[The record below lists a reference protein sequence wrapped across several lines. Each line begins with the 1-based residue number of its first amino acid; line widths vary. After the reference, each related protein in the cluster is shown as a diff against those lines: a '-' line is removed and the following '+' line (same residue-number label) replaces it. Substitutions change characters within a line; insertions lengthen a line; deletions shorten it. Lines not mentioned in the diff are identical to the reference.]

1 MGMDDK
7 LSTLAG
13 MRILI
18 VEDEFFLAEDLSHF
32 FAGVGSTVLGPASDV
47 ASARA
52 HLDHADAAILDINLK
67 DGTVFPIADELFL
80 RGVPF
85 VFFSGVDPG
94 SVPER
99 FRFVGT
105 LPKPVSW
112 STVVEVL
119 AGELEA
125 GSRTEDPFSVSR
137 RDMGIVLPKLRLS
150 ARLMLG
156 DALAADRLVEKTLE
170 RAVQEFA
177 ARPRDLPTSKWL
189 THLMETTLADRG
201 RNLMN

>member
-1 MGMDDK
+1 MDDK

-18 VEDEFFLAEDLSHF
+18 VEDEFLLADDLAQF
-32 FAGVGSTVLGPASDV
+32 FASVGATVLGPAPGV
-47 ASARA
+47 AAARA
-52 HLDHADAAILDINLK
+52 HLDQADAAVLDINLK

-80 RGVPF
+80 RRVPF
-85 VFFSGVDPG
+85 VFFSGMDAA

-99 FRFVGT
+99 FRFVGS

-112 STVVEVL
+112 HSVVDVL
-119 AGELEA
+119 VNELDGRA
-125 GSRTEDPFSVSR
+125 RDPFSVSR
-137 RDMGIVLPKLRLS
+137 QDMIVVLPKLRLS

-170 RAVQEFA
+170 RAVGEFRT
-177 ARPRDLPTSKWL
+177 RPHDIPTSKWL
-189 THLMETTLADRG
+189 THLMETTLADSG

>member
-1 MGMDDK
+1 MDDR

-18 VEDEFFLAEDLSHF
+18 VEDEFLLAEDLSQF
-32 FAGVGSTVLGPASDV
+32 FAGVGSTVLGPASGV
-47 ASARA
+47 AAARI
-52 HLDHADAAILDINLK
+52 HLDHADAAVLDINLK

-85 VFFSGVDPG
+85 VFFSGMEAG
-94 SVPER
+94 SLPER
-99 FRFVGT
+99 FRFVGS

-112 STVVEVL
+112 TRVVEVL
-119 AGELEA
+119 ATELGGA
-125 GSRTEDPFSVSR
+125 ARTGDPYSVSR
-137 RDMGIVLPKLRLS
+137 QDMGVVLPKLRLS

-170 RAVQEFA
+170 RAVHEFG
-177 ARPRDLPTSKWL
+177 ARPRDVPTSKWL

-201 RNLMN
+201 RDLMN